1 MTLSCNLRKKPEK
14 MILAN
19 LKAEGLI
26 SWNATTLS
34 SCNRTKKK
42 KKTLTKYFG
51 NDPFGCREKKRP
63 QQNQTEVWEIETNRV
78 KESSGT
84 GFGGNLA
91 EDTWW
96 GRSLHLPTPAIARNL
111 SEFPKIKIS
120 DFIKE
125 RKRKKKD
132 FRTVNL
138 ICFYYTVASIVLL
151 ITLHLH
157 FDEGMVTFHPCRDLK
172 LDMRLLLIIED

>member
-42 KKTLTKYFG
+42 KKLLTKYFG

-91 EDTWW
+91 EDTGW